1 MGPIKRVALPLL
13 LALLYGC
20 ATTAGREG
28 DTASTEVTSPAQHMK
43 AVEEEGS
50 PDAPPMSEA
59 EHEALAPVLELMQAA
74 EWQTARELL
83 QEAILT
89 YPGLAEAYANM
100 GMIELQLEEP
110 VKAEQAWLKALELR
124 PGWAAVYN
132 RLGILYRQHGR
143 FDEALAAYQQALAAE
158 PDYANGQRNIAIL
171 YELYLGDGEK
181 ALQHYR
187 RYREL
192 LGGEGQEVEMWIADL
207 QRRVGE
213 GAQ

>member
-28 DTASTEVTSPAQHMK
+28 DTSTAEVTSPAQLVK
-43 AVEEEGS
+43 AAGEEGD
-50 PDAPPMSEA
+50 PAAPPMSEA
-59 EHEALAPVLELMQAA
+59 EREALEPVLALMQAA
-74 EWQTARELL
+74 EWQSARELL
-83 QEAILT
+83 QEAILAH
-89 YPGLAEAYANM
+89 PGLAEAYANM
-100 GMIELQLEEP
+100 GMIELQLGEP
-110 VKAEQAWLKALELR
+110 GKAEQAWLKALELR
-124 PGWAAVYN
+124 PGWAAVNN
-132 RLGILYRQHGR
+132 RLGILYRQQGR
-143 FDEALAAYQQALAAE
+143 FEEALAAYQQALAAE

-213 GAQ
+213 GAR